1 MSFEEIGNNLKN
13 KSIELVDG
21 GKSYTDINSG
31 CNSTGL
37 KFKKIAFIIPY
48 RDRLKNLKIFL
59 NNMHEYFIRHNINY
73 GVYLIEPEAQITFN
87 RGLLMNIGFLE
98 SVKDSMKINGSN
110 GPIYWDCFIFHDVDM
125 IPEDERLYY
134 TCDENYPV
142 HLAVA
147 VSKFGYG

>member
-1 MSFEEIGNNLKN
+1 MSFEEIGNNLKK

-21 GKSYTDINSG
+21 GKSYTEINSG

-37 KFKKIAFIIPY
+37 KYKKIAFIIPY

-59 NNMHEYFIRHNINY
+59 NNMHEFFIRHNISY
-73 GVYLIEPEAQITFN
+73 GVYIVEPEAQLTFN

-98 SVKDSMKINGSN
+98 SIKDSMKSN
-110 GPIYWDCFIFHDVDM
+110 SSLNWDCFIFHDVDM

-134 TCDENYPV
+134 TCDPDYPL
-142 HLAVA
+142 HYAVA
-147 VSKFGYG
+147 VSKMKYEYN